1 MTPEQAKKHVDDW
14 ARDKPHWEDV
24 RNLAGHLIHAEIFGK
39 AHKQPTGTNY
49 LRGNDID
56 LDRLYADLLK
66 FHPAVLAKL
75 EKRQRPQKPKAEPV
89 RNSNAKPRPSHQR
102 QHKPSARQDHREA
115 ATRVCSRQHQS
126 RPCSSKGAVKW
137 SPKQTFCQRFPNM
150 RRRPRFRRFGNIPM
164 RFCIQRTSRRFTSRG
179 RAQCKSRTQ

>member
-75 EKRQRPQKPKAEPV
+75 EKSRRPQEPKAEPV
-89 RNSNAKPRPSHQR
+89 RNSNAKPKAEPIRDSINRALGKTIEKPQR
-102 QHKPSARQDHREA
+102 ESVRDSINRA
-115 ATRVCSRQHQS
+115 
-126 RPCSSKGAVKW
+126 
-137 SPKQTFCQRFPNM
+137 
-150 RRRPRFRRFGNIPM
+150 
-164 RFCIQRTSRRFTSRG
+164 
-179 RAQCKSRTQ
+179 RAQVKGR